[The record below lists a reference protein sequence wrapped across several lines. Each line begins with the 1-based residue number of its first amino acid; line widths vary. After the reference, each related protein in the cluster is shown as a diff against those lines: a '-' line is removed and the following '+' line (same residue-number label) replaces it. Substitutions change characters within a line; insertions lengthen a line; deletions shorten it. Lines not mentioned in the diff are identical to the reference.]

1 MTTISNL
8 LILEA
13 TMPNLTTILNSVSEN
28 TQVII
33 YEKND
38 LKPFINEN
46 ISSIGFMYMY
56 RGFQQFPFL
65 RETLEDSSF
74 NLIEQSA
81 NVFTSQFM
89 DFILYTKT
97 ISSNVVIDLITTNIT
112 NQVETDIQSLSSLL
126 TTTIRYKTNNWIQE
140 SDSTNIKNIYFTNDI
155 ENWTNSLSG
164 EITISE
170 ISGLFTQTTEYFD
183 AKTRDVYTL
192 NQNIIIDCSNN
203 ISWLNNKPWN
213 RNNYILLGNNVI
225 LDGGD
230 KTILVKG
237 DYFNGLFVSNKSDL
251 TTLEEAPILRNI
263 RIQFEN
269 RETNYGS
276 GIIKEG
282 QKYIKCIN
290 YNRN

>member
-13 TMPNLTTILNSVSEN
+13 TIPNLTTILNSVSEN

-46 ISSIGFMYMY
+46 ISSIGFMYRY
-56 RGFQQFPFL
+56 KGFQQFPFL
-65 RETLEDSSF
+65 RNTIEDSSF
-74 NLIEQSA
+74 NLIEQSSYA
-81 NVFTSQFM
+81 FTSEFM
-89 DFILYTKT
+89 EFISYTKS
-97 ISSNVVIDLITTNIT
+97 ISSNVVIDLITTSLT
-112 NQVETDIQSLSSLL
+112 NQVEIDIQSLSSLL
-126 TTTIRYKTNNWIQE
+126 STTIRYKTNNWIQE
-140 SDSTNIKNIYFTNDI
+140 SDTTNIKNIYFTNQIDD
-155 ENWTNSLSG
+155 WTNSLSG
-164 EITISE
+164 EISLSE

-203 ISWLNNKPWN
+203 IPWLNNKSWN
-213 RNNYILLGNNVI
+213 NSNFILLPNVVL

-251 TTLEEAPILRNI
+251 TILEEAPILRNI

-269 RETNYGS
+269 KETNYGS

-282 QKYIKCIN
+282 QKYIQCIN
-290 YNRN
+290 YRRD